1 MYVCLIAFSYPF
13 KKNSFKNVI
22 DCMMS
27 FFVIDGFLREGRR
40 RVKRKLS
47 IKSPAS
53 KKAPR
58 AVVTSHT
65 KKDMPFR
72 QQHAPL

>member
-22 DCMMS
+22 DLHDE
-27 FFVIDGFLREGRR
+27 FRDWWILREGR

>member
-1 MYVCLIAFSYPF
+1 
-13 KKNSFKNVI
+13 
-22 DCMMS
+22 MMS